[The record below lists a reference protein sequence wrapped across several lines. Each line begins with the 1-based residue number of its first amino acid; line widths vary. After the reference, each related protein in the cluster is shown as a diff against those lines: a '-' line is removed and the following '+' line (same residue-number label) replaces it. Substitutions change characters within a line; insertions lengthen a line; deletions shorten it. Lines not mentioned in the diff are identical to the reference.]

1 MTIYIFIQFI
11 HIYIDIHILH
21 IDLLCNPHPILL
33 SRYMFVQQKQSPQ
46 HTHTCLD
53 RHRLRHT
60 HTHTHTHTQHTHT
73 DKSPLVRTSVS
84 QILVFF
90 VVTPACFEY
99 PTASSRIELI
109 LACAELL
116 HHNCI
121 TQMYK
126 EAFEFESIFPYLKE
140 PPFEKQRKN
149 PFSEP

>member
-1 MTIYIFIQFI
+1 MQPPSYTPFSVYVCAAETI
-11 HIYIDIHILH
+11 
-21 IDLLCNPHPILL
+21 PPT
-33 SRYMFVQQKQSPQ
+33 

-53 RHRLRHT
+53 RHRLR